1 MGAIRASLEREK
13 MMPGLITYT
22 VTMDSG
28 YQWTL
33 IVDLLEASAPLRAD
47 FHGMVKDP
55 QTTPFQTAD
64 AQHCATH
71 AARLVWDYF
80 LNNDDE
86 DDEINIV
93 T

>member
-1 MGAIRASLEREK
+1 MAKIT
-13 MMPGLITYT
+13 TYT

-33 IVDLLEASAPLRAD
+33 LADLSEASAPLHAD
-47 FHGMVKDP
+47 FHDEHNDS
-55 QTTPFQTAD
+55 QSTPFQTAD
-64 AQHCATH
+64 AQHCATR